1 MTLPKFFTFPLLFV
15 LCGSAPFA
23 TAADSPL
30 ALFASDADVVIR
42 LKGLQQTVEKAAAT
56 AAAVEPRY
64 GDQVRNFAPFL
75 GITISNPTLAGV
87 DQKQDWYVAVFAYE
101 DSDPAVLFAIPSNDT
116 AAFEEALPKKLTR
129 YSNDGWVFYSEQ
141 ADAVE
146 RIKAGKPA
154 PEASIESEIS
164 EAARKVFDGGD
175 LSVFINADH
184 LAQVYRKQIRA
195 AADALANAPAQVPGV
210 PGGVPTADLADLAEK
225 SQAFL
230 EESRSVTLAL
240 VFNATGINLESYLD
254 FRPDSEMARLLDAHA
269 GHNLATVSQLPAD
282 SLLYLGLNG
291 GLFGGA
297 EKLLGAAAAAP
308 QADAETQRKLESLQK
323 AVADVKYQSL
333 AFDFS
338 LGDPETGLV
347 RSVGIVEAAPVASI
361 REFARESTALM
372 NVKSDESGVE
382 VEAQYESEA
391 ETIGDHKVDVQS
403 LRVSVDPNVNP
414 FGGIV
419 EQVMTMLC
427 GPDGAQTRYVFWDDK
442 YLQSIGGGP
451 DALASSLERIDGGQS
466 NATPEHRKELLAE
479 PDVLLL
485 IDVQRIIRAALK
497 GIDAS
502 PNLPIPVDPDLIA
515 GDDPEPSYIGFTLA
529 AEADA
534 VRTKLQLPGQQVQS
548 IVRFALFARTLPQLM
563 QGR

>member
-1 MTLPKFFTFPLLFV
+1 
-15 LCGSAPFA
+15 
-23 TAADSPL
+23 
-30 ALFASDADVVIR
+30 
-42 LKGLQQTVEKAAAT
+42 
-56 AAAVEPRY
+56 
-64 GDQVRNFAPFL
+64 
-75 GITISNPTLAGV
+75 V
-87 DQKQDWYVAVFAYE
+87 DQKQDWYVAVFAHE

-116 AAFEEALPKKLTR
+116 TAFEEALPQKLTR
-129 YSNDGWVFYSEQ
+129 YSSDGWVFYSEQ

-154 PEASIESEIS
+154 REAAIESEIS
-164 EAARKVFDGGD
+164 DAARKVFDGGD

-184 LAQVYRKQIRA
+184 LAQVYRKQIKA
-195 AADALANAPAQVPGV
+195 AADELASGPAQLPGVPGV
-210 PGGVPTADLADLAEK
+210 PTGDLADLAGK
-225 SQAFL
+225 GQSLL
-230 EESRSVTLAL
+230 EDSRSVTLAL
-240 VFNATGINLESYLD
+240 VFNATGINLESYMD
-254 FRPDSEMARLLDAHA
+254 FRPDSEMGRLLDAHD
-269 GHNLATVSQLPAD
+269 GTSLATISQLPAD

-323 AVADVKYQSL
+323 AVADVTYKSL

-338 LGDPETGLV
+338 LGDAETGLV
-347 RSVGIVEAAPVASI
+347 RSVGIVEAEPVAKI
-361 REFARESTALM
+361 RDFARESTALM
-372 NVKSDESGVE
+372 NVKADESGVE
-382 VEAQYESEA
+382 VEAEYEPEA
-391 ETIGDHKVDVQS
+391 ETVGQHKVDVQS

-419 EQVMTMLC
+419 EQVMTALC

-442 YLQSIGGGP
+442 YLQSIGGGT
-451 DALASSLERIDGGQS
+451 DALAAALERIDGRQA
-466 NATPEHRKELLAE
+466 NATPEHRKELLAD

-497 GIDAS
+497 AVDAS

-515 GDDPEPSYIGFTLA
+515 GDDPAPSYIGFTLST
-529 AEADA
+529 EADA
-534 VRTKLQLPGQQVQS
+534 VRTRLQLPGQQVQA

-563 QGR
+563 QGG